1 MVIETVSSALVLL
14 QRAFAAR
21 SLYAPG
27 HPAVRASE
35 REAFSRLAAAL
46 EQDGDISVAF
56 VNGRVLV
63 GSEPLPSV
71 AAGANELRVALQRCG
86 ADRLT
91 LRKGLAPEELA
102 ALLDVLTTGGLAA
115 EGDPGPHVEFGHVAP
130 KAKVEEAEGDPLE
143 RLRPSADRIAR
154 LHARLDEDRD
164 LDLET
169 LDGIV
174 RSIAAV
180 VSEHS
185 GALLPLLETKRH
197 DEYTFVHTTN
207 VGVLSGAMAEVL
219 GFEKAAAREVTIAA
233 LLHDVGKRRVPDVI
247 LNKRGSLDPE
257 ELAIMRRHPVDGA
270 RMLLGSPG
278 VPRLA
283 PIVAF
288 EHHIRV
294 DGSGYPTPPAGWRL
308 NVASRIVQIADVYDA
323 LRTNRPYSDALP
335 PAEIRGTMLAQAG
348 TMFDERLLDL
358 FFRRVVN
365 LDAGSRP

>member
-21 SLYAPG
+21 SLYAAG

-35 REAFSRLAAAL
+35 REAFSRIAAAL

-63 GSEPLPSV
+63 GSEPLPTV
-71 AAGANELRVALQRCG
+71 AAGANELRVALHRCG

-91 LRKGLAPEELA
+91 LRRGLAPEELA
-102 ALLDVLTTGGLAA
+102 SLLDVLTRGGESA
-115 EGDPGPHVEFGHVAP
+115 ERDPGPHVEFGHVAG
-130 KAKVEEAEGDPLE
+130 KMEEEAAKGDE
-143 RLRPSADRIAR
+143 LRPSADRIAR
-154 LHARLDEDRD
+154 VHAGIDEDRD

-185 GALLPLLETKRH
+185 GSLLPLLETKRH

-207 VGVLSGAMAEVL
+207 VAVLSGAMAEVL
-219 GFEKAAAREVTIAA
+219 GFEKQVARDVTIAA
-233 LLHDVGKRRVPDVI
+233 LLHDVGKRRVPDAV
-247 LNKRGSLDPE
+247 LNKRGSLDPD
-257 ELAIMRRHPVDGA
+257 ELAIVRRHPLDGA

-294 DGSGYPTPPAGWRL
+294 DGSGYPAPPAGWRL

-323 LRTNRPYSDALP
+323 LRTHRPYSDALP

-348 TMFDERLLDL
+348 AMFDAHLLDL
-358 FFRRVVN
+358 FFRRVVDI
-365 LDAGSRP
+365 DAGVLS